1 MGFGQRIN
9 RTLSQV
15 PLRWVLTVPIV
26 LQTFGAVALVGYL
39 SYRSGQAAVGDM
51 ANQLLEQ
58 VSQRVSDRLDNYLQ
72 TPQHIVAQNRFAVE
86 QGDRTVNDF
95 ELWQRYFQQQINQSD
110 YLTTITVINPAG
122 EMLGVGKDRNAL
134 FAEKDAFIVGEL
146 KTADQMQRRFY
157 LMNDQGDRV
166 KLIRT
171 LPTLAARMR
180 PWAQQAKTSQQPFWT
195 EIFSSSVVPSASIG
209 AVAPIRQDG
218 QFQGYFLAELFL
230 VDINNFLHNL
240 NFSPSGQVFIVERT
254 GNLVANSTLE
264 QPFLESEQPQ
274 PPVRL
279 KAGESEDPLT
289 RLATQNLLAQWPDLA
304 QIQDHQRISFIHDRQ
319 RYFTQAI
326 PYRDTYGLDWLIV
339 TILPESDFMSAV
351 YANLRRTVLLSVL
364 TLIGALAVGIA
375 IARSIA
381 RPILRLNQAARA
393 ITQGDLTQSVE
404 AGGMQEVA
412 QLSQSFQRM
421 TRQLRQSLQ
430 AIQASE
436 QKFSTLLD
444 SVPLGVSVFDDKG
457 QIVLVNRVGQA
468 ILGQGA
474 VDNLPIDQISE
485 TYQAYIAGTDQLY
498 PTEQLPAVRALQGDG
513 IIIDDVEIA
522 VNGRRVP
529 LEVHTIPVFDAN
541 GDVIYAI
548 NAFQDVTERRRAEQL
563 QAHYNRDLERQVA
576 AQTAALQASEARRR
590 AILSAIPDQIL
601 LVNRQGT
608 YLDFMSP
615 ASDPFPKNGQPPG
628 QTLFQRLPEAVASG
642 YLKAVQLALDGDDQ
656 QIFQQ
661 HRIDPTKGPSYSGDR
676 FRYEEVRVLPCG
688 DDTALVLV
696 RDVTERHEVNRM
708 KDEFISIVTH
718 ELKTP
723 LTSIRASLGL
733 LDSGLLADDPE
744 TTQRMLHVASQSSD
758 RLVRLVNDILNL
770 ERLESGKVQLVMQP
784 CPIDSLMQQA
794 VQAMEA
800 IALESSVTLSIEALP
815 EQVWAAPDAIV
826 QTLINLVCNA
836 IKYSPDDGTVWLKA
850 EKVDEWAREQV
861 PGARSQVPGTGFQVL
876 GTNNSQ
882 DTRHPTS
889 DTRHPTPP
897 THPPTYPST
906 ILFSITDQGRGI
918 PADKLE
924 TIFGRFQQ
932 IDSSDSR
939 EKGGTG
945 LGLAICKSIIQQH
958 GGRIWATS
966 ELNQGSTFYFTLPSV
981 PSDSEK
987 SP

>member
-9 RTLSQV
+9 HTLSQV

-26 LQTFGAVALVGYL
+26 LQTVGAVALVGYL

-58 VSQRVSDRLDNYLQ
+58 VSQRVSGRLDNYLQ
-72 TPQHIVAQNRFAVE
+72 TPQLTVAQNQFAVQ
-86 QGDRTVNDF
+86 QGDRTATDF
-95 ELWQRYFQQQINQSD
+95 ELWQRYFQQQIKQSD
-110 YLTTITVINPAG
+110 YLTAITVITPAG
-122 EMLGVGKDRNAL
+122 EALGVGKDRNGL
-134 FAEKDAFIVGEL
+134 LSEKGDFIVAEL
-146 KTADQMQRRFY
+146 KTADQRQRRFY
-157 LMNDQGDRV
+157 VMNDQGERV
-166 KLIRT
+166 KLLLT
-171 LPTLAARMR
+171 SPTQDLRER
-180 PWAQQAKTSQQPFWT
+180 PWVKRAATTQTPFWT
-195 EIFSSSVVPSASIG
+195 DVFASSAVPSASIG
-209 AVAPIRQDG
+209 AAAPLRQNG
-218 QFQGYFLAELFL
+218 QFQGTLLAEIFL
-230 VDINNFLHNL
+230 VDINQFLHEL
-240 NFSPSGQVFIVERT
+240 NFSPSGQAFIMERN
-254 GNLVANSTLE
+254 GDLVANSTLE
-264 QPFLESEQPQ
+264 QPFIKSERLEET
-274 PPVRL
+274 PVRL
-279 KAGESEDPLT
+279 QASESADPLT
-289 RLATQNLLAQWPDLA
+289 RLATQNLLNQWPDLA
-304 QIQDHQRISFIHDRQ
+304 QIQDHQRISFTHDRQ
-319 RYFTQAI
+319 RYFSQVI
-326 PYRDTYGLDWLIV
+326 PYRDAHGLDWLIV
-339 TILPESDFMSAV
+339 TILPESDFMSVV

-393 ITQGDLTQSVE
+393 IALGDLNQSVE
-404 AGGMQEVA
+404 ARGAQEVA
-412 QLSQSFQRM
+412 QLSQSFQQM
-421 TRQLRQSLQ
+421 TRQLRQLLQ

-474 VDNLPIDQISE
+474 VDNLPIGKISE
-485 TYQAYIAGTDQLY
+485 TYQAYVAGTDQPY
-498 PTEQLPAVRALQGDG
+498 PTEQLPAVRALQGDEV
-513 IIIDDVEIA
+513 IIDDVEIA

-529 LEVHTIPVFDAN
+529 LQVHTIPVFDAH

-548 NAFQDVTERRRAEQL
+548 NAFQDITARRRAEQL
-563 QAHYNRDLERQVA
+563 QANYNRDLERQVK

-615 ASDPFPKNGQPPG
+615 APAPFPQNGQPPG
-628 QTLFQRLPEAVASG
+628 QTLFHLLPEAVASR
-642 YLKAVQLALDGDDQ
+642 YLEAVQLALDSGDQ
-656 QIFQQ
+656 QVFQQ
-661 HRIDPTKGPSYSGDR
+661 RRIDPTKGPSYGGDR

-688 DDTALVLV
+688 DDTALILV

-770 ERLESGKVQLVMQP
+770 ERLESGKVQLVMQL
-784 CPIDSLMQQA
+784 CPIDSLMQPA

-800 IALESSVTLSIEALP
+800 IALESSVTLAMEPTP

-836 IKYSPDDGTVWLKA
+836 IKYSPAGGIVWLKA
-850 EKVDEWAREQV
+850 EKVGKWEGEQV
-861 PGARSQVPGTGFQVL
+861 PGARSQGL
-876 GTNNSQ
+876 GISNSEHNQ
-882 DTRHPTS
+882 S
-889 DTRHPTPP
+889 PTPP
-897 THPPTYPST
+897 THPPIPTST
-906 ILFSITDQGRGI
+906 ILFSVTDQGRGI

-981 PSDSEK
+981 PPDSEQ
-987 SP
+987 SA